1 MFIIDFDDTLF
12 DTRAFKCHAELVS
25 ASRSRNKFGMTAKQS
40 DRIKNLLFPDAFSFL
55 QYLKTVK
62 QKLILLSF
70 GEFSFQSKKINA
82 TGIAKFFDEIII
94 TPDGKELA
102 LEKILKQFDD
112 EKDVWFINDKIEE
125 TKKILEHF
133 PKLKP
138 VLKKSPRFAHAEYCS
153 SKMPCFETLTQ
164 IQQYVEQQ
172 FK

>member
-12 DTRAFKCHAELVS
+12 DTHALKAILNKKSPNEL
-25 ASRSRNKFGMTAKQS
+25 Q
-40 DRIKNLLFPDAFSFL
+40 KNELKELLFFDALSFL
-55 QYLKTVK
+55 QYLKNVN

-70 GEFSFQSKKINA
+70 GEFSFQSKKISA

-94 TPDGKELA
+94 TPDSKELA
-102 LEKILKQFDD
+102 LEKILKQFVD

-125 TKKILEHF
+125 TKKMLEHF

-138 VLKKSPRFAHAEYCS
+138 LLKKSPRFAHADYCS
-153 SKMPCFETLTQ
+153 SQMPCFETLTQ

>member
-12 DTRAFKCHAELVS
+12 DTHSLKKVLAQSRQPKEKEL
-25 ASRSRNKFGMTAKQS
+25 KE
-40 DRIKNLLFPDAFSFL
+40 LLFPGTFL
-55 QYLKTVK
+55 FLDYLKTIN

-82 TGIAKFFDEIII
+82 AGIAKYFDEIII
-94 TPDGKELA
+94 TPDAKELA

-112 EKDVWFINDKIEE
+112 KKDVWFINDKIEE
-125 TKKILEHF
+125 TKKILERF

-138 VLKKSPRFAHAEYCS
+138 VLKKSPQFAHEDYCS

-164 IQQYVEQQ
+164 MQQYVEQQ

>member
-12 DTRAFKCHAELVS
+12 DTHALKKILAQARQPEEKGL
-25 ASRSRNKFGMTAKQS
+25 KE
-40 DRIKNLLFPDAFSFL
+40 LLFSDAILFL
-55 QYLKTVK
+55 QYLKTIK
-62 QKLILLSF
+62 QKLILLTF

-82 TGIAKFFDEIII
+82 TGIANFFDEIII

-102 LEKILKQFDD
+102 LEKILNQFVD

-125 TKKILEHF
+125 TKKMLEHF

-138 VLKKSPRFAHAEYCS
+138 LLKKSPQFTHVEYCS
-153 SKMPCFETLTQ
+153 SQMPCFETLTQ

>member
-12 DTRAFKCHAELVS
+12 DTRALKAILAKKSPEDLQEQELNS
-25 ASRSRNKFGMTAKQS
+25 
-40 DRIKNLLFPDAFSFL
+40 LLFSDALSFL
-55 QYLKTVK
+55 QYLKTVN

-70 GEFSFQSKKINA
+70 GKIDFQSKKINA
-82 TGIAKFFDEIII
+82 SGIAEFFDEIII

-102 LEKILKQFDD
+102 LEKILEQFDN
-112 EKDVWFINDKIEE
+112 EKDVWFVNDKIEE
-125 TKKILEHF
+125 TKKLLERF

-138 VLKKSPRFAHAEYCS
+138 VLKKSPQFADEEYCS
-153 SKMPCFETLTQ
+153 ALMPCFDTLTE

>member
-12 DTRAFKCHAELVS
+12 DTHALKGVLAKSSRDLIEAELS
-25 ASRSRNKFGMTAKQS
+25 G
-40 DRIKNLLFPDAFSFL
+40 LLFSDALSFL
-55 QYLKTVK
+55 QYLQTVK

-70 GEFSFQSKKINA
+70 GELSFQSKKINA

-94 TPDGKELA
+94 TPDSKELA
-102 LEKILKQFDD
+102 LEKILKQFVD

-125 TKKILEHF
+125 TKKILERF

-138 VLKKSPRFAHAEYCS
+138 VLKKSPQFAHEEYCS

-164 IQQYVEQQ
+164 MQKYVEQQ
-172 FK
+172 IK